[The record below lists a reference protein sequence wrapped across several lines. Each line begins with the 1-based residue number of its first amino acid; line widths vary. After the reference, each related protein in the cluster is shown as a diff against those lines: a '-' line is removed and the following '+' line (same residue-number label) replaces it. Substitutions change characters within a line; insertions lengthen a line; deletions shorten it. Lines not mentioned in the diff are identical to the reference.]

1 LLNRFAGEPFRVS
14 EPRRVAGAAT
24 SLSVVI
30 PAYNEQGAIDAIV
43 ERVLAQRDALA
54 ADGVALELIV
64 VDDGSRDA
72 TAERVARHDDVRLV
86 RHGRN
91 QGYGAALKTG
101 FAAATSEWLAFLD
114 ADGTYPPEE
123 LPALCRS
130 ARESGADLVVGS
142 RMMGTE
148 TGMPLVRRI
157 GNGVFAVLLTLVSRR
172 RVSDSASG
180 MRVFRRAVLPALY
193 PLPDGLNFTPVM
205 SVRALYE
212 GLRVEEVAIP
222 YRERVGQSKLSVVK
236 DGVRFLRSIVWTA
249 ALYNPIGIFGTL
261 GAAMLAVAGVL
272 GMPPVLHYLRYR
284 NVPEDQIYRLFSVL
298 IITTAGINVLV
309 FALMSNAIFG
319 LVPSVRTTGRGLP
332 KRVGRAVASSG
343 IALLA
348 MGAALMLPSFV
359 EWIRTAHITW
369 HWSYFAAGGTLI
381 LVGLQL
387 SIWFVLLTMIQDL
400 AERPGRVR
408 HDSRLE

>member
-1 LLNRFAGEPFRVS
+1 MS
-14 EPRRVAGAAT
+14 EPRRDIAPAT
-24 SLSVVI
+24 ALSVVI
-30 PAYNEQGAIDAIV
+30 PAYNEEDAIDAIL
-43 ERVLAQRDALA
+43 ERVLGQRDALR
-54 ADGVALELIV
+54 ADGVALEVIV
-64 VDDGSRDA
+64 VDDGSRDG
-72 TAERVARHDDVRLV
+72 TAERVAAHADVRLV
-86 RHGRN
+86 RHARN

-101 FAAATSEWLAFLD
+101 FAAATGEWLAFLD
-114 ADGTYPPEE
+114 ADGTYPPEQ
-123 LPALCRS
+123 LPALCAI
-130 ARESGADLVVGS
+130 ARARGADLVVGS
-142 RMMGTE
+142 RMMGASSE
-148 TGMPLVRRI
+148 MPLVRRV

-212 GLRVEEVAIP
+212 GLRVEEVPIP

-249 ALYNPIGIFGTL
+249 ALYNPIGIFG
-261 GAAMLAVAGVL
+261 AAGVALLALAGLL
-272 GMPPVLHYLRYR
+272 GLPPVLHYLRFR
-284 NVPEDQIYRLFSVL
+284 NVPEDQIYRLFTVL

-309 FALMSNAIFG
+309 FGFMSNAIFG
-319 LVPSVRTTGRGLP
+319 LVPSVRTTSRGLP
-332 KRVGRAVASSG
+332 KHVGRGVASSG
-343 IALLA
+343 IALFA
-348 MGAALMLPSFV
+348 VGVALMLPSFV

-400 AERPGRVR
+400 TERPDRVR
-408 HDSRLE
+408 NDSRLD